1 LLGVEAVTSGLTWVA
16 RKMNDLEVAE
26 RALSD
31 QAERHRIE
39 RLQEIAAL
47 RQHAAEYKKFQD
59 VAIAG
64 QAAVAAM
71 SDDQRQAYVDQ
82 LNSAR
87 TYYEYSLQALRAQ
100 EEMGESTIVQ
110 QEQLRQKLEQIQRAL
125 KTVSD
130 EAIRV
135 GEAMKL
141 GIQSA
146 TLDALT
152 LFTQL
157 RGQGVETAEAIQ
169 QSLSTIDI
177 KKPEGINQL
186 GEMMAKLVITAQV
199 NGDEIGQALGDPL
212 SKLSTQELQQ

>member
-1 LLGVEAVTSGLTWVA
+1 
-16 RKMNDLEVAE
+16 
-26 RALSD
+26 
-31 QAERHRIE
+31 
-39 RLQEIAAL
+39 
-47 RQHAAEYKKFQD
+47 
-59 VAIAG
+59 
-64 QAAVAAM
+64 
-71 SDDQRQAYVDQ
+71 
-82 LNSAR
+82 
-87 TYYEYSLQALRAQ
+87 AQ

-199 NGDEIGQALGDPL
+199 NGEEIGQALGDPL
-212 SKLSTQELQQ
+212 SKLSTQELQQLQNAFSKALGEAGAGSERAASVMQQVFKAAAGQIKVDLTTVTTGIDEATRKAIGSLELMAANIKSMP